1 MMLLWELIHHNDLKG
16 KANYYMNMVA
26 ENIKRDTDA
35 LLAKNNEIHDRL
47 TQDFENTPDGSWVF
61 FRILHCIWSFLF
73 MKMSCFSLCKA
84 RAEKKALKEI
94 CELEQKLNGSD
105 TSIETEQE
113 DFNRFKD
120 KVEEWCKKIDE
131 EEADLNAQ
139 LSAAEQEER
148 KLVSMHWKIKRIL
161 LHNYVE
167 IP

>member
-1 MMLLWELIHHNDLKG
+1 
-16 KANYYMNMVA
+16 
-26 ENIKRDTDA
+26 
-35 LLAKNNEIHDRL
+35 
-47 TQDFENTPDGSWVF
+47 
-61 FRILHCIWSFLF
+61 

-94 CELEQKLNGSD
+94 GELEQKLNGLD

-161 LHNYVE
+161 LQNYVE

>member
-1 MMLLWELIHHNDLKG
+1 
-16 KANYYMNMVA
+16 
-26 ENIKRDTDA
+26 
-35 LLAKNNEIHDRL
+35 
-47 TQDFENTPDGSWVF
+47 
-61 FRILHCIWSFLF
+61 

-94 CELEQKLNGSD
+94 GELEQKLNGLD

-120 KVEEWCKKIDE
+120 KVEEWCKKIYE

-161 LHNYVE
+161 FQNYVE